1 MDVPPACHAALACY
15 GQTDCVTKTG
25 TSMSTPVHDFYR
37 PIPPSTVRVSVI
49 LGGDSYTVDLPSDRL
64 GDTLTAFEY
73 QNAPLTA
80 DRCMAVAV
88 AAARDD
94 DAHVVTS
101 AALWLF
107 LFQPGDECVMN
118 TGRLGEMIASNGSA
132 LLTAVVCAR
141 SSAWT
146 FRLFAMPRWPA
157 AVASHRATKRD
168 LRRRW
173 R

>member
-1 MDVPPACHAALACY
+1 MITHN
-15 GQTDCVTKTG
+15 
-25 TSMSTPVHDFYR
+25 FYR
-37 PIPPSTVRVSVI
+37 PIPPGTVRISVT
-49 LGGDSYTVDLPSDRL
+49 LGGDSYTVDLASSRL
-64 GDTLTAFEY
+64 GDVVTAFEY

-80 DRCMAVAV
+80 DRCMAVAA

-132 LLTAVVCAR
+132 MLTAVVCAR
-141 SSAWT
+141 SGAWT
-146 FRLFAMPRWPA
+146 FRLFAMPRWPG
-157 AVASHRATKRD
+157 SIKPHQATKRD
-168 LRRRW
+168 LQRRW